1 MYILPRNSMQR
12 KLIVLALAG
21 FSTAALTQSN
31 VSIYGTLHGNFDV
44 INISGGTGA
53 AATNTPSF
61 NRVTSTSSLLGFKGK
76 EKLDADLSAL
86 FQFEVSMNLD
96 AGEGNSLFG
105 TARNT
110 FVGLD
115 SSNWGRV
122 QLGNFEGPTR
132 AFESAIDISVNGYGP
147 GTNGGIDSARAVVG
161 KMGGLLAGSA
171 GSIAVRSSPS
181 TTRSASKA
189 SPFDIYYANAVSWTS
204 PKFSGFQA
212 VALYSANEN
221 KDELAA
227 TKINT
232 SLYDLGLSYDNGP
245 LLLSLTNASI
255 RIRNQDDGTA
265 AAPSFSERW
274 GDNFRTTETRLGG
287 RYKFAAASIGFLWTH
302 NRTKAD
308 ANTLATA
315 ANTLA
320 TNGLDLKQNVWG
332 INGTYNVTS
341 NGRLIGQYFQAR
353 DITGRLG
360 NGTKPLSDTGATF
373 YTFGYEHSLSKRTLL
388 RAVYARVEND
398 SNAGSWNGGYD
409 FGNSGTGFAGPD
421 RTISGLQMGLRHTF

>member
-1 MYILPRNSMQR
+1 MQR
-12 KLIVLALAG
+12 KLIVLAIAGLSGTALA
-21 FSTAALTQSN
+21 QSN

-105 TARNT
+105 AARNT

-171 GSIAVRSSPS
+171 GSIAVREKPSP
-181 TTRSASKA
+181 TRSASKA

-255 RIRNQDDGTA
+255 RLRNQDDGTSPIPPA
-265 AAPSFSERW
+265 TKTSSQRW

-308 ANTLATA
+308 ANTLAGRVA
-315 ANTLA
+315 G
-320 TNGLDLKQNVWG
+320 TNGLDLKQTVWG

-341 NGRLIGQYFQAR
+341 NGRLVGQYFQAR

-360 NGTKPLSDTGATF
+360 DGSNSLSDTGATF

>member
-1 MYILPRNSMQR
+1 MQR
-12 KLIVLALAG
+12 KLIVLAIAGLSGTALA
-21 FSTAALTQSN
+21 QSN

-44 INISGGTGA
+44 INISGGAGVA
-53 AATNTPSF
+53 AANTPSF

-76 EKLDADLSAL
+76 EKLGDDLSAV
-86 FQFEVSMNLD
+86 FQYEASMNLD
-96 AGEGNSLFG
+96 AGAANSLFG
-105 TARNT
+105 TARNS

-115 SSNWGRV
+115 SSNWGTV
-122 QLGNFEGPTR
+122 KLGNFEGPSR
-132 AFESAIDISVNGYGP
+132 AFESEIDISVNGYGP

-161 KMGGLLAGSA
+161 KMGGLLKGSSGA
-171 GSIAVRSSPS
+171 LGINSAPS
-181 TTRSASKA
+181 ATRSASTA
-189 SPFDIYYANAVSWTS
+189 SPFDIYYANVVSWTS
-204 PKFSGFQA
+204 PKISGFQA
-212 VALYSANEN
+212 IALYGANEN

-232 SLYDLGLSYDNGP
+232 SIYDLGLAYDNGP
-245 LLLSLTNASI
+245 LRLSLTNASI
-255 RIRNQDDGTA
+255 RLKNQDDGSVGT
-265 AAPSFSERW
+265 SMSESW

-308 ANTLATA
+308 ANTLAGRVA
-315 ANTLA
+315 A

-341 NGRLIGQYFQAR
+341 NGRLVGQYFQAR
-353 DITGRLG
+353 DITGSLG
-360 NGTKPLSDTGATF
+360 NGTKPLSDTGAIF

-409 FGNSGTGFAGPD
+409 FGNSGSGFAGPD